1 MAHGIKLYPP
11 GAPNQTQPTVEPV
24 VAETYDEAVFTD
36 PNELFYQQLQL
47 VALAPKIQS
56 NDPQVQACF
65 LTYSDSD
72 DFQKLVEAQ
81 RFLEKEL
88 SSVKERMK
96 LATEEVEQ
104 VDGAL
109 REMQEAKKAATAQR
123 KHKASSAAAGN
134 VAKKAKQNP

>member
-1 MAHGIKLYPP
+1 M
-11 GAPNQTQPTVEPV
+11 EPV

-36 PNELFYQQLQL
+36 PNEAFYRQLQQISI
-47 VALAPKIQS
+47 VPKVQS
-56 NDPQVQACF
+56 NDPQVQGCF
-65 LTYSDSD
+65 LKYSDND

-81 RFLEKEL
+81 QFLEKEL

-109 REMQEAKKAATAQR
+109 REVQEAKKAASAQR
-123 KHKASSAAAGN
+123 KQKASSAAGN
-134 VAKKAKQNP
+134 AAKRAKPNP

>member
-1 MAHGIKLYPP
+1 M
-11 GAPNQTQPTVEPV
+11 EPV

-36 PNELFYQQLQL
+36 PNEVFYQQLQSVSML
-47 VALAPKIQS
+47 PKIAS
-56 NDPQVQACF
+56 NDAQVQECF
-65 LTYSDSD
+65 LTYSDND

-96 LATEEVEQ
+96 LVTEEVEQ

-109 REMQEAKKAATAQR
+109 REVQEQKKAATAQAR
-123 KHKASSAAAGN
+123 KQKASSTAGGG
-134 VAKKAKQNP
+134 VAKKAKLT

>member
-1 MAHGIKLYPP
+1 
-11 GAPNQTQPTVEPV
+11 

-36 PNELFYQQLQL
+36 PNEAFYQQMQRIAI
-47 VALAPKIQS
+47 VPKIQS
-56 NDPQVQACF
+56 NDAQVQECF
-65 LTYSDSD
+65 LKYSDND

-109 REMQEAKKAATAQR
+109 KEVQEAKKAATAQR
-123 KHKASSAAAGN
+123 KHRSSSSASSAA
-134 VAKKAKQNP
+134 KRSKPNP